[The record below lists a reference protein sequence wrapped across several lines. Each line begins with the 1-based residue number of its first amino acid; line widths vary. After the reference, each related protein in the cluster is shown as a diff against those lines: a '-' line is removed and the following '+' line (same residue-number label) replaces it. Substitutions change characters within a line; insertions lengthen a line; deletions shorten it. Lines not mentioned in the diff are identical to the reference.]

1 MKQMAPDDGSRATPE
16 TFGDFSKRRRRL
28 SFDFPRLR
36 ATLLLGV
43 PALVIMLAAFF
54 YFTGGRYVETDN
66 AYMKASRVAISPEV
80 SGPILTMAVSE
91 NQPVEKGALL
101 FQIDDAPY
109 RIALAQAQARLETVR
124 AEVEALKSGYRET
137 QQQLEMARTDAG
149 YAESEFARKS
159 TLSKRSV
166 VSVSDLDKA
175 RHDRNMAQDRVTI
188 ASRALERLQA
198 QLGGDPDIVTAQH
211 PLYLEAAANAERA
224 ALDLARTSV
233 RAPFAGIA
241 ANTPNPGYYARPGVA
256 VMSLVANHNL
266 WVEANFKETE
276 LTYVLPGQ
284 PVVLHIDT
292 YPDHEWH
299 GLVKSIAPAS
309 GSEFSIIPA
318 QNATGNW
325 VKVVQR
331 IPVRITV
338 LPEEGAPPLRAGMS
352 VVVEI
357 DTGKNH
363 KAPSTASSTTSASAV
378 TQTGVADHEAAH
390 P

>member
-1 MKQMAPDDGSRATPE
+1 MTPDDGSRAAPE

-28 SFDFPRLR
+28 AFDFPRLR
-36 ATLLLGV
+36 AMLLLGV
-43 PALVIMLAAFF
+43 PALVIILAAFF

-66 AYMKASRVAISPEV
+66 AYMKASRVAISPEI

-91 NQPVEKGALL
+91 NQPVEKGELL

-124 AEVEALKSGYRET
+124 AEVETLKSGYRET
-137 QQQLEMARTDAG
+137 QQQLEMARTDAA

-159 TLSKRSV
+159 TLSKRNV
-166 VSVSDLDKA
+166 VSVADLDKA

-188 ASRALERLQA
+188 ATRALERLQA
-198 QLGGDPDIVTAQH
+198 QLGGDLDIVTVQH
-211 PLYLEAAANAERA
+211 PLYLEAAANAEKA
-224 ALDLARTSV
+224 ALDLVRTSV

-256 VMSLVANHNL
+256 VMSLVANQDL
-266 WVEANFKETE
+266 WVEANFKETQ

-284 PVVLHIDT
+284 PVALHIDT

-363 KAPSTASSTTSASAV
+363 ESPSTAGSVTGAPAV
-378 TQTGVADHEAAH
+378 TQTGMADHEAAH

>member
-1 MKQMAPDDGSRATPE
+1 MTPDDGARAAPE
-16 TFGDFSKRRRRL
+16 TFADFSKRKRRL
-28 SFDFPRLR
+28 SFDYPRLR
-36 ATLLLGV
+36 AALLLGV

-54 YFTGGRYVETDN
+54 YFTSGRHVETDN
-66 AYMKASRVAISPEV
+66 AYMKASRVAISPEI
-80 SGPILTMAVSE
+80 SGPIITMAVSE

-101 FQIDDAPY
+101 FQIDDTPY
-109 RIALAQAQARLETVR
+109 RIALAQAKARLETVR

-137 QQQLEMARTDAG
+137 QQQLEMARTDVNF
-149 YAESEFARKS
+149 AESEFTRKS
-159 TLSKRSV
+159 VLSKRSV
-166 VSVSDLDKA
+166 VSVADLDKA

-188 ASRALERLQA
+188 ALRVLERLQA
-198 QLGGDPDIVTAQH
+198 QLGGDPDIMTEQH
-211 PLYLEAAANAERA
+211 PLYLEAAANMEKA

-241 ANTPNPGYYARPGVA
+241 ANAPNPGYYARSGAA
-256 VMSLVANHNL
+256 VMSLVSNQNL
-266 WVEANFKETE
+266 WVEANFKETD

-284 PVVLHIDT
+284 PVALHIDT

-299 GLVKSIAPAS
+299 GRVKSIAPAS
-309 GSEFSIIPA
+309 GAEFSVIPA

-338 LPEEGAPPLRAGMS
+338 LPGEGAPPLRAGMS
-352 VVVEI
+352 VEVEI
-357 DTGKNH
+357 DTGNH
-363 KAPSTASSTTSASAV
+363 PLTSFAGTASSETAAAQTS
-378 TQTGVADHEAAH
+378 VADHEVAH